1 MVSEFDQFVLKS
13 MPHFIAVQYQ
23 RLLESK
29 TAEQKIRYALHVY
42 ELGLR
47 ALTLGVVSQ
56 YLIRDAER
64 VSDPALNQLFLTKLP
79 NATLDIWQKI
89 LFSTL
94 SAYEGLR
101 HLFFMPELYDFF
113 WDSSTMPP
121 QPRQSIEVPFTRL
134 IQIRNDLEYG
144 TPPTGEAGW
153 QTLYTETLGLLHTIL
168 SQFAFFENYDLIHIT
183 KRDGDLYWYDRY
195 TGLET
200 VPAQTPLQTHRE
212 LGTGWFYLSKQNLD
226 FLCLHPLLVFWE
238 EPRSELTVSSP
249 QERIA
254 VYDRFIRERLQYL
267 VTSLWATV
275 TDEKSVADFVR
286 LLYHTVEQIKREE
299 QEVERLTWRQL
310 QELARVIS
318 QQRMA
323 NVLSKYRSDLY
334 LQRDKTQAAFEDFLA
349 SDKVCFILTG
359 KSGVGKSNF
368 LLALSEAYGW
378 EHSSDVCLLMYN
390 GAKLSPEEPL
400 TAIVGRDFDNH
411 LQLIGQSVERG
422 IADIWREIA
431 RINDIERR
439 KVILLID
446 AVNENAEAKALL
458 RRIDELVEGSLW
470 PWLKVVV
477 TSRPETWRAIKQGV
491 RLAEARYYREAGEE
505 KLGVEMEPFSYSQEL
520 EPFTR
525 NELPLAYDKYR
536 EVYDL
541 RTVYFDLPSQV
552 KTALQDPLVLR
563 LVADIHQG
571 QEIPST
577 IKMGDIYQ
585 GYINHLV
592 RTERL
597 TETDLRFLER
607 ELMPLMI
614 REGHYANAIMAREID
629 EALTTDGRSLFELIH
644 SEGKLSNGRWVSQSY
659 INLVDGDI
667 LIRHGEAQD
676 YEIRF
681 KYERFYDYFAGKRL
695 FQMHHGTPD
704 SYARYAALVDSIKQ
718 QAYLWGGTKAALIMD
733 LEHANQELILELCKV
748 PSQSMREVMIAVLSE
763 YGREYLEPVRY
774 IIDRLMELYCQQ
786 TSGLLSPITD
796 FWRRDSQPL
805 DDRTLSAAVIS
816 LEVAR
821 HLEMTDVLQKAAVKA
836 PESVRVQATQNIYH
850 LWRANPAAGMTTL
863 DGIANQAVGVAGLPR
878 MPAVES
884 CLGISMLLL
893 SHYEPQESSRVLVT
907 SIVDIWRNILTGV
920 LYLHPSGRARA
931 ALGRFIR
938 KIVLRAII
946 RFAMRQ
952 AEQLPENRPSFI
964 RDAAL
969 FFKSPPSIKERYNR
983 LVSFFAESPRSELK
997 TISDDL
1003 FAAVRENDAM
1013 TSAVVFLIV
1022 VVQGMTNRRETLSL
1036 VRKLFDHALSQPR
1049 VGLYAMNFPGAI
1061 GQVGLHYPVIDD
1073 EVYTLCEEMLMA
1085 YLDKTKGVFYS
1096 NLSVAHTNVLLGEHG
1111 RMRKA
1116 RVNPNDKDLHT
1127 HYLNEAIQR
1136 QDWQFLDLL
1145 LFDLVVQA
1153 TVFENPEGALK
1164 SATAILPPA
1173 HEHVKNA
1180 VVDLLARTRLY
1191 YPDLV
1196 RDFLE
1201 EHEHELDDET
1211 RRLVN
1216 SRIVVEHP
1224 WGNFMQYKFM
1234 WLMVRTLQ
1242 SATIRKEVASLLA
1255 RAPYCRDL
1263 SEFAEFAIKRVVNL
1277 VYGVLVFPE

>member
-13 MPHFIAVQYQ
+13 MPHFIAVQY
-23 RLLESK
+23 RKLLESK
-29 TAEQKIRYALHVY
+29 TAEQKIRHALRVY
-42 ELGLR
+42 EIGLR
-47 ALTLGVVSQ
+47 VLALGVVSQ

-64 VSDPALNQLFLTKLP
+64 VSDPALNQLLLTKLP
-79 NATLDIWQKI
+79 NATLDIWQGI

-94 SAYEGLR
+94 RAYEGLR
-101 HLFFMPELYDFF
+101 RLFFMPELYDFF
-113 WDSSTMPP
+113 WDSSTMPH
-121 QPRQSIEVPFTRL
+121 QPRQGIEAPFTRL
-134 IQIRNDLEYG
+134 TQIRNDLEYG

-153 QTLYTETLGLLHTIL
+153 QTLCTETLELLRTVL

-183 KRDGDLYWYDRY
+183 KRDGDLYRYDRY
-195 TGLET
+195 TGLEV

-226 FLCLHPLLVFWE
+226 FLSLHPLLVFWE
-238 EPRSELTVSSP
+238 EPRAELTLSSP
-249 QERIA
+249 QERTA
-254 VYDRFIRERLQYL
+254 VYDHFVRDRLQYL
-267 VTSLWATV
+267 ITSLWAIV

-286 LLYHTVEQIKREE
+286 LLYYTIEQVKREE

-318 QQRMA
+318 QRRMA
-323 NVLSKYRSDLY
+323 SVLGKYRSDLY

-368 LLALSEAYGW
+368 LLALAEEYGW
-378 EHSSDVCLLMYN
+378 EHSSDACLLMYN

-400 TAIVGRDFDNH
+400 TAIVGRDFDNY
-411 LQLIGQSVERG
+411 LQLIARSGERG
-422 IADIWREIA
+422 IANIWREIA
-431 RINDIERR
+431 HIDGIERR

-446 AVNENAEAKALL
+446 AINENAEAKALL

-470 PWLKVVV
+470 PLLKVVV

-491 RLAEARYYREAGEE
+491 RLAEASYYREAGEE

-520 EPFTR
+520 KPFTR
-525 NELPLAYDKYR
+525 DELPRAYEKYRDVYNLQTAYDDLSA
-536 EVYDL
+536 EVRL
-541 RTVYFDLPSQV
+541 V
-552 KTALQDPLVLR
+552 LQDPLVLR

-571 QEIPST
+571 EEIPST
-577 IKMGDIYQ
+577 SKVGDIYQ
-585 GYINHLV
+585 EYINHLI
-592 RTERL
+592 RSERL

-614 REGHYANAIMAREID
+614 REGHYSNAITAREID

-644 SEGKLSNGRWVSQSY
+644 SEGVLSSGRRVNQSY
-659 INLVDGDI
+659 IDLMDGEILV
-667 LIRHGEAQD
+667 RHGEPQD

-704 SYARYAALVDSIKQ
+704 SYAKYAALVDSIKQ
-718 QAYLWGGTKAALIMD
+718 QVYLWGGTKAALIME

-748 PSQSMREVMIAVLSE
+748 PSQSMREVMIAALSE
-763 YGREYLEPVRY
+763 YGQESPEPVRD
-774 IIDRLMELYCQQ
+774 IVDRLMELYCQQ

-796 FWRRDSQPL
+796 LLRRDSRPL
-805 DDRTLSAAVIS
+805 DDRAHSAAVIS

-821 HLEMTDVLQKAAVKA
+821 YLEMTDVLQKAAVEA

-850 LWRANPAAGMTTL
+850 LWRANPAAGMTAL
-863 DGIANQAVGVAGLPR
+863 DGIANQAVGVAGFPR
-878 MPAVES
+878 MSAVES

-893 SHYEPQESSRVLVT
+893 SHYEPQQEASRVLVN
-907 SIVDIWRNILTGV
+907 SIMDVWRTILTSV
-920 LYLHPSGRARA
+920 LYLHPGGRAKV

-946 RFAMRQ
+946 RFVMRQ
-952 AEQLPENRPSFI
+952 AEQLPENRPSFL

-969 FFKSPPSIKERYNR
+969 FFKSPSNVKERYSR
-983 LVSFFAESPRSELK
+983 LVSFLADSPGADLS

-1013 TSAVVFLIV
+1013 TSVVVFLII
-1022 VVQGMTNRRETLSL
+1022 VVQGLAKQSETLAL
-1036 VRKLFDHALSQPR
+1036 VKQMCDYALDQPKVGFYAIVHAS
-1049 VGLYAMNFPGAI
+1049 I
-1061 GQVGLHYPVIDD
+1061 GQVGLQYSVIDD
-1073 EVYTLCEEMLMA
+1073 ELYTLHERMLMA

-1096 NLSVAHTNVLLGEHG
+1096 NLSVAHTNICLGEHG
-1111 RMRKA
+1111 RMRKV
-1116 RVNPNDKDLHT
+1116 RMNPNDKDLHA
-1127 HYLNEAIQR
+1127 HYLKQAIQG

-1145 LFDLVVQA
+1145 LFDLAVQA

-1164 SATAILPPA
+1164 SVAEILPA
-1173 HEHVKNA
+1173 SHKYVKNA
-1180 VVDLLARTRLY
+1180 VVDLVARTRFY

-1201 EHEHELDDET
+1201 EFELDDES
-1211 RRLVN
+1211 RHLVN
-1216 SRIVVEHP
+1216 SRIFVEHP
-1224 WGNFMQYKFM
+1224 WGDFMQYKFVF
-1234 WLMVRTLQ
+1234 LIGKALQ
-1242 SATIRKEVASLLA
+1242 DTAIRRETASLLA
-1255 RAPYCRDL
+1255 KATDCRDL
-1263 SEFAEFAIKRVVNL
+1263 TEFAEFALKRIVNL
-1277 VYGVLVFPE
+1277 IYGEPVFPE